1 MGSDGS
7 LSSAP
12 TSPALPEPELPIL
25 PSSSRQSMSSIRS
38 SIKSTHTPRDKMPK
52 TNAYVF
58 TAGLFKRTLLDTS
71 PASILYTCLQPEC
84 TFATSTV
91 STKILSTSNLLKH
104 YYARHRDIPTSQQDA
119 KVQSLKTTATT
130 IDKLGFFR
138 KYPGGFNQDKSRKL
152 TLNLIV
158 SNNLQLRLVKSV
170 LFRAWV
176 KYHNP
181 YVFI

>member
-1 MGSDGS
+1 MSSDGS
-7 LSSAP
+7 LSLAS
-12 TSPALPEPELPIL
+12 TSPEPKLPIL

-38 SIKSTHTPRDKMPK
+38 SIKPTPTPRNKMLK

-84 TFATSTV
+84 TFTTLAV
-91 STKILSTSNLLKH
+91 STKILSTDNLLKH
-104 YYARHRDIPTSQQDA
+104 FYARHRDIPTSQQDA
-119 KVQSLKTTATT
+119 KVQSLKTMATT
-130 IDKLGFFR
+130 IDKPDFFH

-152 TLNLIV
+152 MLDLIV
-158 SNNLQLRLVKSV
+158 SNNLQLSLVESV
-170 LFRAWV
+170 SFQAWIE
-176 KYHNP
+176 YYNP